1 MYQLA
6 RIYDELVLGHG
17 LFDLIRL
24 HKIFK
29 DLGMGEPDIRNVF
42 ELVKHNELQNLQWKV
57 EYLKGER
64 NMLEF
69 EKTKA
74 TRVGWGR

>member
-1 MYQLA
+1 VRAIYYNYWELKGMYQLA

-29 DLGMGEPDIRNVF
+29 DLGMGEPDIR
-42 ELVKHNELQNLQWKV
+42 KV
-57 EYLKGER
+57 KGEGWKKSAVER
-64 NMLEF
+64 IH
-69 EKTKA
+69 KTIN
-74 TRVGWGR
+74 